1 MIGVYGHSE
10 NVAVLTYFALY
21 AVQHRGQESAGITVG
36 DGRDLRTIKGMGLVS
51 HVFGDVD
58 LEELNGHVAIG
69 HCRYSTTGSTNQS
82 NIQPVMQPTDLGL
95 ITIGHNGN
103 IVNALALRHTYA
115 GNGESSDATTDTAV
129 IGRLISE
136 APGATIAERVQNVLP
151 RLQGSY
157 CLTIATPSQLIAARD
172 PMGNRPLSLGRI
184 NGTWMVSSE
193 TCALDAA
200 GATFERS
207 IRPGEILVIDDA
219 GPRSIQLDG
228 PPRPATCAFE
238 YIYFSRPDSVVDGAH
253 IHSVRREMGRLL
265 AHQSATEADF
275 VIGVPDSAI
284 AAATGYA
291 EASGLPYADGFVRNR
306 YSGRT
311 FIEPTPQLR
320 KLGVRLKY
328 NALPAVTG
336 GKRVVMVDDSI
347 VRGTN
352 QAHLVRL
359 LREQGRAAEVHVRIT
374 APPIRWPCFLGI
386 DIPDPNELIA
396 HALDVDAICRRIGAD
411 SLDYLTHENL
421 VAAIGASR
429 DHLCLG
435 CFTREYPIDVQL
447 AFDKFALE
455 RPHDLETAPVFPHQ
469 RAHRQPAPRGEPPA

>member
-136 APGATIAERVQNVLP
+136 APGATIAERVQHVLP

-207 IRPGEILVIDDA
+207 IRPG
-219 GPRSIQLDG
+219 
-228 PPRPATCAFE
+228 
-238 YIYFSRPDSVVDGAH
+238 
-253 IHSVRREMGRLL
+253 
-265 AHQSATEADF
+265 
-275 VIGVPDSAI
+275 
-284 AAATGYA
+284 
-291 EASGLPYADGFVRNR
+291 
-306 YSGRT
+306 
-311 FIEPTPQLR
+311 
-320 KLGVRLKY
+320 
-328 NALPAVTG
+328 
-336 GKRVVMVDDSI
+336 
-347 VRGTN
+347 
-352 QAHLVRL
+352 
-359 LREQGRAAEVHVRIT
+359 
-374 APPIRWPCFLGI
+374 
-386 DIPDPNELIA
+386 
-396 HALDVDAICRRIGAD
+396 
-411 SLDYLTHENL
+411 
-421 VAAIGASR
+421 
-429 DHLCLG
+429 
-435 CFTREYPIDVQL
+435 
-447 AFDKFALE
+447 
-455 RPHDLETAPVFPHQ
+455 
-469 RAHRQPAPRGEPPA
+469 